1 MAILLDILDIMSE
14 QLGFVGLGNM
24 GIQMSQNL
32 QKYLTANKLPNLMAY
47 NRTAA
52 KGEPLQALGGVLAP
66 SISELVQK
74 CSIVIFMMST
84 EDATADAIDQALT
97 VDVKGKLLVSTATVS
112 PEFAR
117 KLGEKV
123 NGAGACYLSSP
134 VFGMPTV
141 AAAAQLIFA
150 VSGKKEH
157 FDRFEPYTKSM
168 GKAQYYLGEDY
179 GQAPLMKITGNTFIL
194 GLVEL
199 VGETMAFGES
209 AGISSDI
216 ITRWAED
223 FAGPSIAK
231 YFHKNSDGVYSPG
244 KNGRPF
250 FSIPNGQKDGGFA
263 KKIADDNGASLP
275 IMETVLS
282 NFAELSKRP
291 EDNLDVSAVYGLMR
305 EKAGLDFENEAV
317 KKRGD

>member
-1 MAILLDILDIMSE
+1 MSE

-24 GIQMSQNL
+24 GIQMAQNL
-32 QKYLTANKLPNLMAY
+32 QKYLSANKLPNLIAY

-52 KGEPLQALGGVLAP
+52 KGEPLVALGGVLAP
-66 SISELVQK
+66 SVAEVVQK

-84 EDATADAIDQALT
+84 EGATSDAIDQALT
-97 VDVKGKLLVSTATVS
+97 EDVKGKLLVSSATVS

-117 KLGEKV
+117 TLGQKI

-157 FDRFEPYTKSM
+157 YDRFEPYTKSM
-168 GKAQYYLGEDY
+168 GKAHYYLGEDY

-199 VGETMAFGES
+199 VGETMAFGER
-209 AGISSDI
+209 AGISSDVI
-216 ITRWAED
+216 SQWAQD

-231 YFHKNSDGVYSPG
+231 YFDKNRDGVYSPG
-244 KNGRPF
+244 KNGSPF
-250 FSIPNGQKDGGFA
+250 FSIPNGQKDAGFA
-263 KKIADDNGASLP
+263 KKIADQNGASVP

-282 NFAELSKRP
+282 NFSELAKRP
-291 EDNLDVSAVYGLMR
+291 EGNLDVSAVYGLMR
-305 EKAGLDFENEAV
+305 ERSGLDFENEAV
-317 KKRGD
+317 KKRDQ